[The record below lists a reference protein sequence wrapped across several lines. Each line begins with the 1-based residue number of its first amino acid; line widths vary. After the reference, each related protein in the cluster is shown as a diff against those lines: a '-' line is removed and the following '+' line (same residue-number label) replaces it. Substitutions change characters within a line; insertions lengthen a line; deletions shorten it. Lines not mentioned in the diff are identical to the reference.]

1 MRFQSVAAAAILTFT
16 TLGVAHAEFPGLNPT
31 STGFTGM
38 VVAVADGKYDA
49 LSPNPDV
56 PSCFDAI
63 CDPTYF
69 VTEIAGWSE
78 QQVEARIA
86 EGKAFFLQR
95 FGLDVDALEGNG
107 SIALINL
114 YADPRLN
121 YRARFVGTEH
131 VHELGWEMHDWGLIV
146 VALEDLALGGEFVGE
161 TVPPGTLISFGEYW
175 IEKSRLDRRDGA
187 PRIVS
192 SDEYLVVRYR
202 AASPIPPANVSGRVA
217 AVCEVFESPWGTG
230 VAQVMSAPV
239 FTGEAGL
246 AVYNIR
252 NVMTF
257 DGGDGLGTYPGVYN
271 E

>member
-1 MRFQSVAAAAILTFT
+1 MRAALITAFALFATIACAEAA
-16 TLGVAHAEFPGLNPT
+16 FPGLNPT
-31 STGFTGM
+31 SAGFTGM
-38 VVAVADGKYDA
+38 VVSIADGKYDA

-56 PSCFDAI
+56 PNCFDAV
-63 CDPTYF
+63 CDPNYF
-69 VTEIAGWSE
+69 VTQIAGWTAQE
-78 QQVEARIA
+78 VDLRFAQA
-86 EGKAFFLQR
+86 KAFFLER
-95 FGLDVDALEGNG
+95 FGLDVDVLEGNG
-107 SIALINL
+107 SIALVNL

-121 YRARFVGTEH
+121 YRTRFIATEH
-131 VHELGWEMHDWGLIV
+131 VHEFGWEMHDWGLIV
-146 VALEDLALGGEFVGE
+146 IALEDLPLGGEFAGE
-161 TVPPGTLISFGEYW
+161 VVPPGTLMSFGEYW
-175 IEKSRLDRRDGA
+175 IQKSRLDRRGDT

-192 SDEYLVVRYR
+192 LDEYLVVRYR

-217 AVCEVFESPWGTG
+217 AVCEVYESPWGTG

-257 DGGDGLGTYPGVYN
+257 DGGDGTGTYPGVYN